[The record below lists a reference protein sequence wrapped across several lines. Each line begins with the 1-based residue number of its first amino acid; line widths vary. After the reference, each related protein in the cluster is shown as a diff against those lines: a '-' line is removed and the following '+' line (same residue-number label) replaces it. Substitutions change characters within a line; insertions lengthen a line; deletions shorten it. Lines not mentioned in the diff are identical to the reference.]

1 MSISKDEWLALFEKA
16 NADTR
21 KDQMLVV
28 LNNLDGYAVE
38 YGIDEDND
46 AEDLITAFDAI
57 TEKWGNK

>member
-57 TEKWGNK
+57 TEKWCNK

>member
-57 TEKWGNK
+57 TEKWSNK